1 MRRIKILA
9 WLAALLL
16 PLRALAETCT
26 LPTGTYNWTAACTVS
41 AGTITGCTCNAS
53 DADIWEIPQD
63 AIVTIPGDATVT
75 DLDVTMS
82 SATAQIIV
90 RAGGQ
95 LTLAA
100 AGGLGVPG
108 AGLLV
113 EPLGIFRSQ
122 GRALTY
128 GNATPAYSA
137 AALAQSTVPTV
148 NTALAAGEI
157 IHCPG
162 TSTSTLVEDCEA
174 NDTTPGSPAQIAICW
189 PNADDATAR
198 RQGYQVTTGGQPGEG
213 FYPEWIAAAAVGDVL
228 VFWDPTGGLDPSR
241 DVNAMYEIL
250 SINTT
255 TDDVCLTMAIRQGPT
270 SADATTEVSCH
281 ANALSCHVAER
292 DVLEV
297 TLSAAYVAGRR
308 TLAVGTTAITA
319 DRQREGRYLDCP
331 ADIDADGTNEP
342 VRQIIQ
348 ITEIIDDAGG
358 DSIRIMPGGFAH
370 GIADATT
377 CFITYGWDRGDTLSL
392 FRPALIGDGNAGT
405 DTDSPIT
412 CSRDA
417 TCEFDF
423 TVLDH
428 LGQQLWFTGTVVRN
442 SWMRGNGAGVGH
454 LLAERA
460 GPLDRYQSTA
470 PNAASGH
477 GFSPIGRNTNV
488 QLSDMVIRHAGDD
501 PIVFNGFTVTGPSS
515 VSGGDDSTVF
525 PYAAILRRIRFEF
538 FGCAGGSCN
547 PIDTGTGGGGR
558 GIEAHDLLFR
568 AGEGE
573 DVTSGTINHIMANSL
588 ISVGGI
594 TSISAKGPMV
604 TWGGTG
610 TGVVALSNVYDIG
623 RVNAG
628 TQSFYRPTALTDASI
643 IESRATGSGGYL
655 FSPPQSGY
663 SGSDVSLY
671 RVLSLDADAP
681 GSDPIYLFQFS
692 DPQIATRI
700 RDLAIISPNRTGQS
714 AARTVLRFDAF
725 AAGTTRMDAE
735 RITIGFRPG
744 EQNTWSLLI
753 SASGT
758 DSVFASYYTLKQVL
772 LAHHWSSTA
781 NQSTISI
788 ADAPDRAF
796 LRGGFCFVNNDQDF
810 SGLDAAMD
818 PVTTWR
824 ERHLPFVAPQLGIL
838 QQTPQSPLANQCGA
852 RDVGAYD
859 QWGLRVIHHNPYL
872 HGDSWKTAAWGRR

>member
-162 TSTSTLVEDCEA
+162 TSASTLVEDCEA

-255 TDDVCLTMAIRQGPT
+255 TDDVCLTMNIRQGPT
-270 SADATTEVSCH
+270 SADATTEVSCR
-281 ANALSCHVAER
+281 AQALSCHVAER

-297 TLSAAYVAGRR
+297 TLSAAYVAGQR

-377 CFITYGWDRGDTLSL
+377 CFISYGWYPGDTLSL

-412 CSRDA
+412 CSRNA

-428 LGQQLWFTGTVVRN
+428 LGQQLWFGGTVVRN
-442 SWMRGNGAGVGH
+442 SWSRGNGSGTNI
-454 LLAERA
+454 LLAELA
-460 GPLDRYQSTA
+460 GPLNRFQSTA
-470 PNAASGH
+470 PNAAQSH
-477 GFSPIGRNTNV
+477 TLAIIGRGTDV
-488 QLSDMVIRHAGDD
+488 HVSDATIRHAGDD
-501 PIVFNGFTVTGPSS
+501 PTLFNYFEVTGPSS
-515 VSGGDDSTVF
+515 VITSAGDAAVY
-525 PYAAILRRIRFEF
+525 PYRLTIDRMREEF
-538 FGCAGGSCN
+538 LGCGGGSCN
-547 PIDTGTGGGGR
+547 VAGNADGGARPTLIVRGLLLRDGDGT
-558 GIEAHDLLFR
+558 
-568 AGEGE
+568 
-573 DVTSGTINHIMANSL
+573 DVTSPAIEPQVPGTL
-588 ISVGGI
+588 IAIDGL
-594 TSISAKGPMV
+594 TSISGKGPV
-604 TWGGTG
+604 AVWSGTG
-610 TGVVALSNVYDIG
+610 AGALALANVYDIG

-628 TQSFYRPTALTDASI
+628 TQAIYRPTSLTDASL
-643 IESRATGSGGYL
+643 IESRVTGSGGYL
-655 FSPPQSGY
+655 IAGLPSGF
-663 SGSDVSLY
+663 GLANTSLD
-671 RVLSLDADAP
+671 RVLVLDADAP
-681 GSDPIYLFQFS
+681 AAAPSYLVEFD
-692 DPQIATRI
+692 DPQRRREI
-700 RDLAIISPNRTGQS
+700 RDLAIISPNRTGQ
-714 AARTVLRFDAF
+714 AAGGTVLRLDAF
-725 AAGTTRMDAE
+725 GTGTTELTMD
-735 RITIGFRPG
+735 RVTIGFRPG
-744 EQNTWSLLI
+744 EVHNWSVLL
-753 SASGT
+753 AAGGT
-758 DSVFASYYTLKQVL
+758 DSVFAYYSVRGVL
-772 LAHHWSSTA
+772 LANHWSSTA
-781 NQSTISI
+781 NQAGIYI
-788 ADAPDRAF
+788 AENADKVLLRDR
-796 LRGGFCFVNNDQDF
+796 FCFFNNDADH
-810 SGLDAAMD
+810 SGLDGYLPA
-818 PVTTWR
+818 TTWR
-824 ERHLPFVAPQLGIL
+824 ERRADFVAPHIGNLQLRGS
-838 QQTPQSPLANQCGA
+838 SPLREQCGA